1 MKAFKSNQKNLTIQ
15 YSKKY
20 FLFLLTF
27 ATLLS
32 VLASI
37 QFLDRFIAINV
48 MEFINSF
55 HILHASTSN
64 IPDLLPYI
72 VYISTAIMWFD
83 YFYLS
88 RSKRRVDLRR
98 FLQLAALSVPLAY
111 IIKTYLQYTFGRT
124 STRQWLI
131 SHNTL
136 RFNWFNTAGG
146 SFPSG
151 HMTVFMAFG
160 VAVWYIYPRYRRI
173 TVWILALLGI
183 ALIGTDYHFL
193 SDVIAGA
200 YIGMIVTIIIHLLLT
215 KYDVNLW
222 GGSN

>member
-1 MKAFKSNQKNLTIQ
+1 M
-15 YSKKY
+15 
-20 FLFLLTF
+20 
-27 ATLLS
+27 LS
-32 VLASI
+32 ILISI
-37 QFLDRFIAINV
+37 QFLDRFIAVNV

-55 HILHASTSN
+55 HVLHDTTSN

-88 RSKRRVDLRR
+88 HSKRRIDLRR

-111 IIKTYLQYTFGRT
+111 IIKTYLQIAFGRT

-131 SHNTL
+131 SHHAL
-136 RFNWFNTAGG
+136 RFNWFNEAGG

-151 HMTVFMAFG
+151 HMTVFMAYG

-173 TVWILALLGI
+173 TVWILALLGL

-215 KYDVNLW
+215 KFDVSLW
-222 GGSN
+222 GANN